1 MNYIL
6 GTLAVAVVILFLYA
20 KSLYNDNKQLEE
32 NNKLIIAAYESSIE
46 TLENKAKFE
55 KEILTQKEPV
65 IKASEKVKIENK
77 KRGTIENNTSNDFIV
92 VSF

>member
-20 KSLYNDNKQLEE
+20 KSLYSENKQLEE
-32 NNKLIIAAYESSIE
+32 NNKLIITAYESSIE

-55 KEILTQKEPV
+55 KEILESKAQN

-77 KRGTIENNTSNDFIV
+77 KRGTIENNISDDFVITSF
-92 VSF
+92 